1 MSPKT
6 SQARISNVY
15 TVNLPRKFKNEI
27 LKRAQAFGGASELIG
42 LALDDFALKLKT
54 LRKRLDIIKEFN
66 DYIKLEILLMKKSAV
81 EQQNGQNTKL
91 SFRVKDQLASDTLA
105 YIKQKTGWTTSRT
118 VRIALLWYLF
128 TNYGEIFENE
138 DWLSLLKCTY
148 CGFVTHDQRV
158 LNEHILKYHQ
168 RICEYCGKPYL
179 TSETHVCPQKLE
191 IEPEVLST
199 TVDLPIEDI
208 VKDETMLLEK
218 IKEKTKGQFKEQAD
232 AITIDDILSDR
243 ASLDEAEST
252 LLELSEEIKNLG
264 GTLVELPEL
273 DVEENNEDQ
282 KKSIK
287 KTKKDEEDKLDKI
300 QSEISEMLQSLKED
314 GILD

>member
-6 SQARISNVY
+6 SKTRASNVY
-15 TVNLPRKFKNEI
+15 TVNLPLEFKAEI
-27 LKRAQAFGGASELIG
+27 LKRAQVFGGASELIG
-42 LALDDFALKLKT
+42 LALDDFALKIKR
-54 LRKRLDIIKEFN
+54 LRKRLDIVKEFN
-66 DYIKLEILLMKKSAV
+66 DYIKLEILLMKKSAI

-91 SFRVKDQLASDTLA
+91 SFRVKNQLASDTLA
-105 YIKQKTGWTTSRT
+105 YIKQKTGWTTSRA
-118 VRIALLWYLF
+118 VRVALLWYLF

-138 DWLSLLKCTY
+138 NWLSLLKCPH
-148 CGFVTHDQRV
+148 CGFVTHDQRL

-179 TSETHVCPQKLE
+179 ISEEHVCPQKLE
-191 IEPEVLST
+191 IEPEILVT
-199 TVDLPIEDI
+199 TVELPIEEI
-208 VKDETMLLEK
+208 VKDETLLLEK
-218 IKEKTKGQFKEQAD
+218 IKEKASSQFKEQSD
-232 AITIDDILSDR
+232 AITIDDIISDR
-243 ASLDEAEST
+243 ANLDEAESK

-264 GTLVELPEL
+264 GTLVEIPEL
-273 DVEENNEDQ
+273 EENDTSKQ

-287 KTKKDEEDKLDKI
+287 KTKKGEEDKLDKI